1 LFFPHALYPLSS
13 TAWHVAI
20 KILMADLFGGPD
32 SVFELN
38 ILRRIAAADLHHAG
52 YAYVARLL
60 EDFVLAGPHGQ
71 HLCLVF
77 NVLGE
82 SVSAFRRRL
91 PSRTIPAALVRQI
104 GRQIFSGLHYL
115 YETCGVIHTGKSMPY

>member
-1 LFFPHALYPLSS
+1 
-13 TAWHVAI
+13 
-20 KILMADLFGGPD
+20 
-32 SVFELN
+32 
-38 ILRRIAAADLHHAG
+38 LRRVAAADPRHAG
-52 YAYVARLL
+52 YAHVARLL
-60 EDFVLAGPHGQ
+60 DDFVLAGPHGR

-77 NVLGE
+77 DVLGE

-115 YETCGVIHTGKSMPY
+115 HETCGVIHTGKSMPY